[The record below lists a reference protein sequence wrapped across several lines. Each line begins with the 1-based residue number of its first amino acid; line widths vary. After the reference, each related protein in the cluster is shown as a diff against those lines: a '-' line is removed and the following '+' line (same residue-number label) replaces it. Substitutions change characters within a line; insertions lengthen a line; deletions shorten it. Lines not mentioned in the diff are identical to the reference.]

1 MSMATTQSSK
11 KHTRTTNTCPVAK
24 VADLLS
30 DSWTMLIIRDLLISP
45 MRFCELETSL
55 DGISTRTLTLKLKKL
70 TIEKVINKDDATH
83 YYSIPKQGKNLAEI
97 IEAMRGYGQR
107 WL

>member
-1 MSMATTQSSK
+1 MVTLESK
-11 KHTRTTNTCPVAK
+11 KKGIHSANICPVAK

-30 DSWTMLIIRDLLISP
+30 DSWTMLIIRDLLISQ

-70 TIEKVINKDDATH
+70 VTEKVISKDDATH
-83 YYSIPKQGKNLAEI
+83 YYSITKQGQNLAQI
-97 IEAMRGYGQR
+97 IDAMRGYGEK
-107 WL
+107 WM

>member
-1 MSMATTQSSK
+1 MVTLQST
-11 KHTRTTNTCPVAK
+11 HTKVHSPNTCPVAK

-30 DSWTMLIIRDLLISP
+30 DTWTMLIIRDLLVSP

-55 DGISTRTLTLKLKKL
+55 EGISTRTLTLKLKKL
-70 TIEKVINKDDATH
+70 VTEKVINKDDATH
-83 YYSIPKQGKNLAEI
+83 YYSITKQGQNLAEV
-97 IEAMRGYGQR
+97 IEAMRGYGKK